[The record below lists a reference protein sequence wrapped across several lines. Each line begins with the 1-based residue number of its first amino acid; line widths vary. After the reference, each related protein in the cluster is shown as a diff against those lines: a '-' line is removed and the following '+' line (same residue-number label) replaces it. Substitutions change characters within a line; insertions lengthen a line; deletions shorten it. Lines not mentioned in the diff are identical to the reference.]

1 MTVEWANSAFEQNI
15 WEMKAV
21 AGNGGELTYENGKW
35 TVRTFESESKFT
47 DDVKYENGTG
57 RFYLNSAHEVM
68 WEDNMEQVA
77 QDSVFASID

>member
-1 MTVEWANSAFEQNI
+1 
-15 WEMKAV
+15 MKAV

-77 QDSVFASID
+77 QDSVFTSID